1 MARLIKNSI
10 TQEISCNVITK
21 FTSGEESVKHIAIGD
36 IVEDLRYVKDKAIV
50 KVSGKVT
57 DIKYSIQKITKPD
70 PKNPVDTFET
80 DVRIESLI
88 IDASEQYHSNVITV
102 PAMEILEDEG
112 VLDVDR
118 MFVKAHARTLMKM
131 EYSDGRIEDR
141 DLEFGDIL
149 KEMKIMTRPGN
160 PDITGD
166 FKLASFVFVSQQG
179 KANITGLYLVRLEGS
194 ITLTTAIFDNIIE
207 FIETPQVEVNNPES
221 LADISAALNIS
232 ENGEAYATLG
242 VDVTIPPRED
252 GKITTTMINSGQTLH
267 LDLGGHSITTKAYAF
282 YVNGGTLDITGE
294 GEIDAAMPDKAY
306 PAVFVASDGT
316 CNMESGLIDTTNIQL
331 EEGQVNWMYGV
342 VCSGNGIFNMT
353 GGKIVTAGASGI
365 SITNGTASGE
375 GAKFTIGG
383 DAVLESLE
391 NAAIYLAD
399 NKSVDICDN
408 AIVRGG
414 IVARMG
420 DITVR
425 DNAQV
430 QGHSNPEI
438 VTNIG
443 VLATQSG
450 VDPLAGGIS
459 ALTGVYR
466 SELGND
472 CNIIIKD
479 NAKVT
484 SPLGSAVEVAFV
496 NTVVDQTATAT
507 IEKSA
512 NQASKDGQ
520 VWKIYT
526 HDELAALAQEGG
538 KTLNPEV
545 SSTDLTVTVDG
556 EVVYPVVDD
565 EPAEEPVET
574 PEENG
579 EEGGN
584 ENA

>member
-149 KEMKIMTRPGN
+149 KEMKIMTKPGN

-166 FKLASFVFVSQQG
+166 FKLASFIYVSQQG

-194 ITLTTAIFDNIIE
+194 TTLTTAIFDNIIE

-425 DNAQV
+425 DNAHV
-430 QGHSNPEI
+430 QGHSNPE
-438 VTNIG
+438 VVANIG

-507 IEKSA
+507 IEKSV

-545 SSTDLTVTVDG
+545 SSTALTVTVDG

>member
-10 TQEISCNVITK
+10 TQEISCNVITR
-21 FTSGEESVKHIAIGD
+21 FTSGEESVKHIAVGD
-36 IVEDLRYVKDKAIV
+36 IVENLRYVKDKAIV

-57 DIKYSIQKITKPD
+57 QIQYTILKITKPD
-70 PKNPVDTFET
+70 PRNPIDTFET
-80 DVRIESLI
+80 DVRIDNII
-88 IDASEQYHSNVITV
+88 IDASEHYQSNIVTV

-112 VLDVDR
+112 VLDVER
-118 MFVKAHARTLMKM
+118 MFVKAHARILMQM

-141 DLEFGDIL
+141 DVEFGDIL
-149 KEMKIMTRPGN
+149 KEMKIMTKPGN
-160 PDITGD
+160 PDIIGD
-166 FKLASFVFVSQQG
+166 FKIASFVFVSQQA
-179 KANITGLYLVRLEGS
+179 KANITGLYLTRLEGS
-194 ITLTTAIFDNIIE
+194 TTLTTAIFDNIIE
-207 FIETPQVEVNNPES
+207 FIEVPQVEITNTES
-221 LADISAALNIS
+221 LADITAALNIS

-252 GKITTTMINSGQTLH
+252 GKITTTMINTDQRLH
-267 LDLGGHSITTKAYAF
+267 LDLGGHSITTQAYAF

-316 CNMESGLIDTTNIQL
+316 CNMESGLIDTTKIQL

-399 NKSVDICDN
+399 NKSVNICDN
-408 AIVRGG
+408 AIIRGG

-420 DITVR
+420 DITVK

-430 QGHSNPEI
+430 QGHSNPEV

-496 NTVVDQTATAT
+496 NTVVDQTATAI

-538 KTLNPEV
+538 KTLKPEI

-565 EPAEEPVET
+565 EPTEEPVET